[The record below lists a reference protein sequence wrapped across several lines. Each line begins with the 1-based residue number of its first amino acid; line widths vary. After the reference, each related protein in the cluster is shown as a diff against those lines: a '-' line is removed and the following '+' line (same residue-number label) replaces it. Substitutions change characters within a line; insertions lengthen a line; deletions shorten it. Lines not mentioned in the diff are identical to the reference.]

1 MMRTTTAL
9 RSWLDTELS
18 PLQRKALMISVVL
31 LAIMA
36 FSAVMASAGATGT
49 EFKSAYDKLSG
60 WLNGYLGRAIALAFF
75 VVGLFQGIVRQ
86 SIMAACI
93 ALGVAFVILLL
104 PSILNT
110 VLSVTI

>member
-9 RSWLDTELS
+9 RSWLDTEL
-18 PLQRKALMISVVL
+18 PPFQRKVLMTSAVL

-36 FSAVMASAGATGT
+36 VSAVMASAGATGT
-49 EFKSAYDKLSG
+49 EFKSAYEKLSG
-60 WLNGYLGRAIALAFF
+60 WLNGYLGRSIALAFF

-86 SIMAACI
+86 SIMSACI

>member
-18 PLQRKALMISVVL
+18 PLQRKALIISVVL

-86 SIMAACI
+86 SIMSACI